1 MTLSKGV
8 KWRTGIKRSQLESPG
23 IDMLYKMVSD
33 PTAWKHEQT
42 SRNFSKKRIIDGHFH
57 LRFNIFFQRVFGIDE
72 LFPWILSKMQ
82 VLTLYQVIENPPEKM
97 SAKMFDTLNFCF
109 YKSWGIF
116 PRGWVIWIIQLST
129 KKGIWLMSYMSKH
142 VIMSWF
148 LWVWEPVAL
157 PSSHGEESSGMV
169 GRRAFYGPTNFR

>member
-1 MTLSKGV
+1 MEDANLTSILTDLAILLVTFVGWLSDPFKGV

-72 LFPWILSKMQ
+72 LCPWILSKMQ

-129 KKGIWLMSYMSKH
+129 KKGILGGGFKY
-142 VIMSWF
+142 F
-148 LWVWEPVAL
+148 LYSPLFGED
-157 PSSHGEESSGMV
+157 SH
-169 GRRAFYGPTNFR
+169 FD